1 MTTVVV
7 SIIVAAGNCMLAPK
21 NIGQGELEVLQFIHD
36 HHPATVRQVADHFAQ
51 SKGHVRTTVLNVME
65 RLRKKGFLVRKKL
78 GGSYQYSPKERK
90 ADFCNSMVGEFVQRA
105 LGGSVSPFVAYLVR
119 EAVLSKEEIQEL
131 KRLVAELD
139 FQPRNKK

>member
-1 MTTVVV
+1 
-7 SIIVAAGNCMLAPK
+7 MLAPK